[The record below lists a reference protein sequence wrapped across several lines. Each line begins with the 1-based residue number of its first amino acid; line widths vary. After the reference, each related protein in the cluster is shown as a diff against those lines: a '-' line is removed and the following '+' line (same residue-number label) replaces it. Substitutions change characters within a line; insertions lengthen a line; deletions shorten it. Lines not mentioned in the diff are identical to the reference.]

1 MNRENFY
8 KSLQEFLKVRRPD
21 ADAKTNHIY
30 EKDNLFDSGYIDS
43 LNVVELIL
51 FIEEKTGK
59 EIPIENY
66 SPRSFHTM
74 KQIFDTFFDNEEGAR
89 VA

>member
-8 KSLQEFLKVRRPD
+8 KSLQEFLKERRPD
-21 ADAKTNHIY
+21 AKKNHIC
-30 EKDNLFDSGYIDS
+30 EKDNLFDLGYIDS
-43 LNVVELIL
+43 LNIVELIL

-66 SPRSFHTM
+66 SPTSFHTM
-74 KQIFDTFFDNEEGAR
+74 KQIFDTFFDNEGAR

>member
-1 MNRENFY
+1 MNSENFY
-8 KSLQEFLKVRRPD
+8 KSLQEFLKERRSNG
-21 ADAKTNHIY
+21 KTNHIS
-30 EKDNLFDSGYIDS
+30 EKDNLFDLGYIDS

-66 SPRSFHTM
+66 TPRTFHTM